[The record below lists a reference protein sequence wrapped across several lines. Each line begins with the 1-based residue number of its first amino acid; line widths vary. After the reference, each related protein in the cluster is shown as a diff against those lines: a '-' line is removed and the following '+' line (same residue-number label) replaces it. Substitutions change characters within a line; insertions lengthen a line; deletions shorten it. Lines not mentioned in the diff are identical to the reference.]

1 MKRLIA
7 VRCTFGRLV
16 GHFCVLGV
24 WACLI
29 VPTAQAQVWTYT
41 DAQGVVQFGNE
52 KPVEKSAVLLA
63 GPGLQG
69 EALVADTIDPTAE
82 RSLAQIDAS
91 PKYQAVREQISQV
104 AEAHGVE
111 HELIKAV
118 VAAESAFNPQ
128 AVSPKGAVGLMQLM
142 PATARRYGVQAEAG
156 HSVSKRLTDPLLN
169 LQTGTRYLAD
179 LLKMFNGQVELAVA
193 AYNAGENA
201 VLRAGRAVP
210 NYPETRQYVRK
221 VLGLYQTM
229 LSVGRR

>member
-1 MKRLIA
+1 MM
-7 VRCTFGRLV
+7 
-16 GHFCVLGV
+16 
-24 WACLI
+24 
-29 VPTAQAQVWTYT
+29 VPAAQAQVWTYT

-52 KPVEKSAVLLA
+52 KPSDKGAVLLS
-63 GPGLQG
+63 GPGVQAETPVVDG
-69 EALVADTIDPTAE
+69 VDPMAE
-82 RSLAQIDAS
+82 RSLALIDAS
-91 PKYQAVREQISQV
+91 PKYHAVREQISQV

-156 HSVSKRLTDPLLN
+156 HTVSKRLTDPWLN

-221 VLGLYQTM
+221 VLGLYHTM
-229 LSVGRR
+229 LSASGR